1 RHRVSPSRHPRVH
14 SGSRLLRVDAG
25 PRRDRVLHEPGGHPG
40 HWLHGQPA
48 DHLGRLPGRVPRPPG
63 AEGMS
68 VTFTRRDA
76 SVAASAALLAIGVA
90 RIVGADTAVMGSR
103 AVAWETLKAEPTKV
117 GEVRHVFQ
125 APTATLD
132 ELESHI
138 TTLNPG
144 QVPHAPHTHP
154 DEEVLC
160 L

>member
-1 RHRVSPSRHPRVH
+1 
-14 SGSRLLRVDAG
+14 
-25 PRRDRVLHEPGGHPG
+25 
-40 HWLHGQPA
+40 
-48 DHLGRLPGRVPRPPG
+48 
-63 AEGMS
+63 MS
-68 VTFTRRDA
+68 VRITRRDA
-76 SVAASAALLAIGVA
+76 IVAASAALLAIGVA

-103 AVAWETLKAEPTKV
+103 AVAWDALKPEPTKV

-144 QVPHAPHTHP
+144 QVPHAPHKHP

-160 L
+160 LKEGTLEAYIGSETTRVGPGSVLFFASNQLHGVKNVGATPATYFIVKWNSPGMLKKK

>member
-1 RHRVSPSRHPRVH
+1 M
-14 SGSRLLRVDAG
+14 
-25 PRRDRVLHEPGGHPG
+25 
-40 HWLHGQPA
+40 
-48 DHLGRLPGRVPRPPG
+48 PRPPRV
-63 AEGMS
+63 EG
-68 VTFTRRDA
+68 VRPATTRRDIV
-76 SVAASAALLAIGVA
+76 VAASAAMLAVGVS

-103 AVAWETLKAEPTKV
+103 AVPWDSLKAEPTKV

-144 QVPHAPHTHP
+144 EVPHAPHKHA

-160 L
+160 LKEGTLEAYIGTETTRVGPGGVRLLASKEHDG